1 MREANVG
8 LYNTV
13 LYALT
18 LVHIMLLR
26 QRGTLPHPITSIS
39 VYLKR
44 FRNNYPISFKLIDF
58 ILNVKN
64 FAVKRFS

>member
-18 LVHIMLLR
+18 LVHMMLLR
-26 QRGTLPHPITSIS
+26 QRGTLPHPITSMS

-44 FRNNYPISFKLIDF
+44 LRNNYPISF
-58 ILNVKN
+58 
-64 FAVKRFS
+64 

>member
-1 MREANVG
+1 MIKSDMREANVG

-44 FRNNYPISFKLIDF
+44 IRNNYPISF
-58 ILNVKN
+58 
-64 FAVKRFS
+64 

>member
-13 LYALT
+13 LYGLT

-44 FRNNYPISFKLIDF
+44 IRNNYPISF
-58 ILNVKN
+58 
-64 FAVKRFS
+64 